1 MHLPNVCVILKN
13 ICLNSVVGH
22 FINGIDICIENV
34 HIQKW
39 SGVKSAED
47 DLVLLSM
54 DDGMYYLFDLNNKI
68 IRKYDDYS
76 KLPDI
81 LKNDV

>member
-1 MHLPNVCVILKN
+1 MIIK
-13 ICLNSVVGH
+13 
-22 FINGIDICIENV
+22 FAEGIEIRIENV

-47 DLVLLSM
+47 DLFLLSM

-68 IRKYDDYS
+68 IRKYDDYN

-81 LKNDV
+81 LKDDI

>member
-1 MHLPNVCVILKN
+1 MIIK
-13 ICLNSVVGH
+13 
-22 FINGIDICIENV
+22 FAKGIDICIENV

-47 DLVLLSM
+47 DLFLLSM
-54 DDGMYYLFDLNNKI
+54 NDGMYYLFDLNNKI
-68 IRKYDDYS
+68 IRKYDDYN

-81 LKNDV
+81 LKDDI

>member
-1 MHLPNVCVILKN
+1 MIIK
-13 ICLNSVVGH
+13 
-22 FINGIDICIENV
+22 FAKGIDICIEDA

-39 SGVKSAED
+39 SGVKSAENN
-47 DLVLLSM
+47 LYLLSM
-54 DDGMYYLFDLNNKI
+54 DDGMYYLFDLKSKT

-81 LKNDV
+81 LKDI

>member
-1 MHLPNVCVILKN
+1 MIIK
-13 ICLNSVVGH
+13 
-22 FINGIDICIENV
+22 FAKGIDICIENV

-68 IRKYDDYS
+68 IRKQDDYS
-76 KLPDI
+76 ELPDI
-81 LKNDV
+81 LKNIV

>member
-1 MHLPNVCVILKN
+1 MPAQANLERIIMIIK
-13 ICLNSVVGH
+13 
-22 FINGIDICIENV
+22 FANGIDICIEDV

-39 SGVKSAED
+39 SGVKSAENN
-47 DLVLLSM
+47 LYLLSM

-68 IRKYDDYS
+68 IQKYDDYN

-81 LKNDV
+81 LKDDV

>member
-1 MHLPNVCVILKN
+1 MHIK
-13 ICLNSVVGH
+13 
-22 FINGIDICIENV
+22 FAKGIDVVIENK
-34 HIQKW
+34 HIQGL

-68 IRKYDDYS
+68 IRKQDDYS

-81 LKNDV
+81 LKNIV

>member
-1 MHLPNVCVILKN
+1 MIIK
-13 ICLNSVVGH
+13 
-22 FINGIDICIENV
+22 FAEGIEIRIENA

-39 SGVKSAED
+39 SGVKSPEED
-47 DLVLLSM
+47 LFLLIM
-54 DDGMYYLFDLNNKI
+54 DDGMYYLFDLNSKI

-81 LKNDV
+81 LKDI